1 MRNRMLMVVMALVIL
16 ATATSV
22 AFAADGTKP
31 FDMDAALA
39 KYWAMP
45 SSTVMATVNG
55 ASITKGDLMKML
67 WSWSAPNHLQF
78 LVNQK
83 LVFQAAKKA
92 GVSITSAE
100 MKAKIDDLVKKSGA
114 PSLDAILAQS
124 GQTREQF
131 MAMRKL
137 SFLAEKIVAKTIN
150 VTDAE
155 YAEYARAQH
164 ILIRFSQDETDK
176 TKAEETAKAKA
187 DEIYAKAKA
196 GEDFAK
202 LADEYSEDP
211 GNVKDGKKL
220 GGDVGWFTHGRM
232 VPDFEKAA
240 FALKPGEISE
250 PVKVFYGYHIIKL
263 IKLGKDASPAEKQ
276 DLKKMIVETKTPM
289 ELGVWYQK
297 TLGAAKIVN
306 KIAPPASMQPKP
318 QVAPK
323 PQPRRAAPTVAP
335 KAAPAPQPAPAAN
348 GEESPETP
356 PPPPV
361 PAGK

>member
-16 ATATSV
+16 VTATTV
-22 AFAADGTKP
+22 VFAADAEKP
-31 FDMDAALA
+31 FNVDAVLA
-39 KYWAMP
+39 KYGAMP
-45 SSTVMATVNG
+45 NSAVLATVNG
-55 ASITKGDLMKML
+55 APITKGDLVNML

-114 PSLDAILAQS
+114 ESLDQILAQS
-124 GQTREQF
+124 GQTRAQF

-150 VTDAE
+150 VTDAD
-155 YAEYARAQH
+155 YAAYAKVQH
-164 ILIRFSQDETDK
+164 ILIRFPQDEKDK
-176 TKAEETAKAKA
+176 TKAEEAAKVKA
-187 DEIYAKAKA
+187 DEVYAKAKA

-211 GNVKDGKKL
+211 ANTADGQKHGGNL
-220 GGDVGWFTHGRM
+220 GWFTKGRM

-250 PVKVFYGYHIIKL
+250 PVKTFYGYHIIKL
-263 IKLGKDASPAEKQ
+263 NKLGKDATPAEKQ
-276 DLKKMIVETKTPM
+276 ELRKMIVDTKTPM

-297 TLGAAKIVN
+297 TLGEAKIVN
-306 KIAPPASMQPKP
+306 KLAPPAAAKP
-318 QVAPK
+318 QVTPR
-323 PQPRRAAPTVAP
+323 PQPRRESPKVAP
-335 KAAPAPQPAPAAN
+335 KQPANRPAPPAKDEESPEAPPPPPAPAA
-348 GEESPETP
+348 
-356 PPPPV
+356 
-361 PAGK
+361 K